1 MNKIMKR
8 FTAGTLLCTLLAY
21 TSPVLAYTKDETVYS
36 KINGNGNRTKTIV
49 TDHLSG
55 EEELVNDL
63 TDLLNIKNV
72 SGDEEFSKDGNKITW
87 KTNGNDVYYQG
98 ETEKELPVE
107 CNIKYELDGNEMSI
121 SSEEQAEIIRWLVRK
136 ENHYLS
142 FEEDG
147 FENIYYNCT
156 ISLEK
161 KQVGGSTIGFTAT
174 VLCDAPFG
182 YSEERTAIVNSEIN
196 KIFDTSQEIGYL
208 IPNTVA
214 TVINDGTIEIYN
226 DNTNETTK
234 VLNCKAGEKI
244 RFTDMMRISSNYPT
258 HKTLYDDFNWVFP
271 KIQNSFTDNVNTF
284 TLTNC
289 TLRLSWREIRKA
301 VV

>member
-1 MNKIMKR
+1 MKAKN
-8 FTAGTLLCTLLAY
+8 FIYDGVSSDDMGVMICSFDGGDEISTAGSKVEISTAK
-21 TSPVLAYTKDETVYS
+21 SPNSYKWL
-36 KINGNGNRTKTIV
+36 
-49 TDHLSG
+49 
-55 EEELVNDL
+55 
-63 TDLLNIKNV
+63 
-72 SGDEEFSKDGNKITW
+72 
-87 KTNGNDVYYQG
+87 KTNAVYNEQL
-98 ETEKELPVE
+98 TFSFSFCKDI
-107 CNIKYELDGNEMSI
+107 CNLDGNEMSI

-136 ENHYLS
+136 ENHYLL

-234 VLNCKAGEKI
+234 VLNCKSGEEI
-244 RFTDMMRISSNYPT
+244 NFTDMMRISSNYPT

-301 VV
+301 VI

>member
-1 MNKIMKR
+1 MK
-8 FTAGTLLCTLLAY
+8 A
-21 TSPVLAYTKDETVYS
+21 
-36 KINGNGNRTKTIV
+36 
-49 TDHLSG
+49 
-55 EEELVNDL
+55 
-63 TDLLNIKNV
+63 KNFIYDGV
-72 SGDEEFSKDGNKITW
+72 SSDDMGVMICSFDGGDEISSAGSKVEISTAKSPNSYKW
-87 KTNGNDVYYQG
+87 LKTNAVYNEQL
-98 ETEKELPVE
+98 TFSFSFCKDI
-107 CNIKYELDGNEMSI
+107 CNLDGNEMSI

-234 VLNCKAGEKI
+234 VLNCKAGEEI
-244 RFTDMMRISSNYPT
+244 IFTDMMRISSNYPT
-258 HKTLYDDFNWVFP
+258 HKTLYDDFNWLFP
-271 KIQNSFTDNVNTF
+271 KIQNSFNNNVNTF

-301 VV
+301 VI